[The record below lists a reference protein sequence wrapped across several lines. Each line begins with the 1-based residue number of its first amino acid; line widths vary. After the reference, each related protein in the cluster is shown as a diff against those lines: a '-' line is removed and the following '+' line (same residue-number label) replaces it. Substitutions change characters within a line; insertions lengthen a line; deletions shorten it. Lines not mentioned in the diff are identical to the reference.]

1 MNGLSGG
8 KPKGGKEKGGW
19 GTRRRGGGEAFFGVQ
34 KRGKPRR
41 RERSVCANT
50 SQMPL
55 FPFRPSRPSVGV
67 VLPAHFSTFTSGQT
81 AKKGGK
87 DVKRKSGVFLT
98 RLPIL
103 FPCNGLHYA
112 PLFLRIHRQR
122 LTLRPTVDF
131 LVR

>member
-1 MNGLSGG
+1 MVCQGVSQ
-8 KPKGGKEKGGW
+8 KEEKKKGVGEH
-19 GTRRRGGGEAFFGVQ
+19 GGGAEGRFFLGCK

-87 DVKRKSGVFLT
+87 GCEREEW
-98 RLPIL
+98 RLSHEASHPFSL
-103 FPCNGLHYA
+103 
-112 PLFLRIHRQR
+112 
-122 LTLRPTVDF
+122 
-131 LVR
+131 